1 HGGGGVVS
9 ARPDGPAAG
18 ERERKWPIMPS
29 SGLDGGPAKPARGV
43 FAHNRRSQGGA
54 MIRYLLALLFAL
66 VVLAAIVPRQPGPA
80 TGGRGTP
87 QQQRAC
93 QHDVLRHCRD
103 VKDQDDF
110 TIANCLRA
118 HERQISPA
126 CRQLLNEGSR

>member
-1 HGGGGVVS
+1 
-9 ARPDGPAAG
+9 
-18 ERERKWPIMPS
+18 
-29 SGLDGGPAKPARGV
+29 
-43 FAHNRRSQGGA
+43 
-54 MIRYLLALLFAL
+54 MIRYLSVLLLSL
-66 VVLAAIVPRQPGPA
+66 VVLPTSVPAQQGRA
-80 TGGRGTP
+80 TGERGTP